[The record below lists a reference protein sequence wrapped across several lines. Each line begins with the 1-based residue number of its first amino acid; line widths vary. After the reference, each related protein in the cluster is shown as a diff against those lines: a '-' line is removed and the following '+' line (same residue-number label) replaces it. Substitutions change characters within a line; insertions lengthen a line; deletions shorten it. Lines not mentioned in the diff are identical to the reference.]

1 VSNEYAAAMPPRIAI
16 IGAGPAGSS
25 CALRLAERGF
35 DAVLLERQTFP
46 RRKVCGEFISPAAT
60 PILESLLPPTEL
72 RGRGARRVGAFTI
85 ELDDRTSE
93 WRMPSEAWVLSRTS
107 LDDALLHRAQAVGV
121 KVRQP
126 ARVSRVRYA
135 ADRVDIEL
143 ASGEHVHADAVVHAD
158 GVGRFDDA
166 GPTPMRRGV
175 VGAKCHLRM
184 PIEGIRMRCARGAYI
199 GTVGVEHGLSTLAL
213 VARSALVK
221 QHGGDFGA
229 LVREAWPKFDDAW
242 VDGSWMTC
250 GVAGSPYITPG
261 HVRSFRVGNAA
272 GAVEPVGGEG
282 IGMALWAGSTLG
294 AMLEPTDLHRTQRD
308 FAAAYRA
315 RLRLRRPACRLA
327 AETFMRPALVRTA
340 WPILARMPG
349 LAVKPWYAMTGKHSP
364 HVARI

>member
-1 VSNEYAAAMPPRIAI
+1 MTPRIAI

-25 CALRLAERGF
+25 CALRLAQRGF
-35 DAVLLERQTFP
+35 ESVLVERQAFP

-60 PILESLLPPTEL
+60 AILESLLPPSEL
-72 RGRGARRVGAFTI
+72 RGRGARRVGTFTI

-93 WRMPSEAWVLSRTS
+93 WRMPTEAWVLSRTS
-107 LDDALLHRAQAVGV
+107 LDDALLDRAQAAGV
-121 KVRQP
+121 KVHQP

-135 ADRVDIEL
+135 ADHVAVEL

-175 VGAKCHLRM
+175 VGAKCHLRV
-184 PIEGIRMRCARGAYI
+184 PIEGIRMRCALGAYI
-199 GTVGVEHGLSTLAL
+199 GTVGVECGLSTLAL
-213 VARSALVK
+213 VARSTLVRR
-221 QHGGDFGA
+221 HGGDFSA
-229 LVREAWPKFDDAW
+229 LVRESLPAFDNSW
-242 VDGSWMTC
+242 VDGTWMSC

-294 AMLEPTDLHRTQRD
+294 TMLDPADLQDTQRR
-308 FAAAYRA
+308 FAMAYRT

-327 AETFMRPALVRTA
+327 AETFMRPALLRTG

-349 LAVKPWYAMTGKHSP
+349 LAVTPWYAMTGKHSP